1 MCAAPF
7 FRIEWRG
14 KGAAFLEEREELLEQ
29 LDTLDTTLNF
39 LVVIILSVLLSFWA
53 TLRQRGAVCLV
64 LEGEEDAARQAG
76 EVHPVR
82 AVAGALVLGALGY
95 FFWLAWTLWED
106 ARCGVPR
113 STARANLWAS
123 ALVLAAAVIRWRDL
137 RQTWAQPGQ
146 VAADGV

>member
-1 MCAAPF
+1 M
-7 FRIEWRG
+7 
-14 KGAAFLEEREELLEQ
+14 EEREELLEQ

-76 EVHPVR
+76 EVRPVR

-106 ARCGVPR
+106 AGCGVSR

-137 RQTWAQPGQ
+137 RQT
-146 VAADGV
+146 